1 MTDFAA
7 GTGGD
12 IWDFDSG
19 TSVTTAA
26 VAASS
31 VTVIDGAAGAATNA
45 YILQNAAAQ
54 IDGLLTETA
63 NGGAVE
69 IAILAANLTTTVGT
83 PGGQFY
89 TVMDNG
95 SDTGIYR
102 VTISTTGAGQI
113 TNYGEIEAVLV
124 GSSTGD
130 VTTDF
135 VAANFT

>member
-83 PGGQFY
+83 STNQFY

-102 VTISTTGAGQI
+102 VTITQGAPGLIDQ
-113 TNYGEIEAVLV
+113 YSEIAAVLV